1 MGNANA
7 CAARSDELYLYLCS
21 ALDKNATLTIKQK
34 EDPESWC
41 FCIYFH
47 GKSDASFDG
56 ISVSVPI
63 DVPGNRKGQSVNT
76 FETALFLN
84 DSRTFNSDL
93 GYDDVRLYYSMK
105 DVMDEIL
112 RLATIQNKNTM
123 SVSVPSPIS
132 VNATYIYGF

>member
-1 MGNANA
+1 MGNEIA

-34 EDPESWC
+34 EFPESWC

-56 ISVSVPI
+56 ISVSVPP
-63 DVPGNRKGQSVNT
+63 DAAGNRKGQSVNT
-76 FETALFLN
+76 FETALLLN
-84 DSRTFNSDL
+84 DDLTYNGDL
-93 GYDDVRLYYSMK
+93 GYDDIRRYDSMK
-105 DVMDEIL
+105 DVLDEIL
-112 RLATIQNKNTM
+112 RLAAIQNKNTV

-132 VNATYIYGF
+132 VNATCISVA